1 MIHISPWRKRLL
13 WSVSDT
19 MLLVFVAYFSDYVA
33 SGKNALANG
42 IILSVLFAITLIL
55 NMISRHSRR
64 IRGSGNRWVI
74 FSNSSVA
81 WLLAAFFGALSGGLT
96 TLISL
101 IFEFPVLL
109 FVVGLFLGLVFALI
123 DLSKETQD
131 LVEKMNQT
139 RPILAAFL

>member
-1 MIHISPWRKRLL
+1 MIHISPRPKRLL

-42 IILSVLFAITLIL
+42 IILSVLFATALIL

-81 WLLAAFFGALSGGLT
+81 WLLAAFFGALSGGLP
-96 TLISL
+96 TLVSL

-131 LVEKMNQT
+131 LVEKVNGT

>member
-1 MIHISPWRKRLL
+1 M
-13 WSVSDT
+13 

-33 SGKNALANG
+33 SGKNVLAD
-42 IILSVLFAITLIL
+42 
-55 NMISRHSRR
+55 
-64 IRGSGNRWVI
+64 GSGNRWVI

-81 WLLAAFFGALSGGLT
+81 WLLAAFFGALSGGLP

-109 FVVGLFLGLVFALI
+109 FVVGLFLGLAFALI

-131 LVEKMNQT
+131 LVEKVNQT

>member
-64 IRGSGNRWVI
+64 IRGSRNRWVI